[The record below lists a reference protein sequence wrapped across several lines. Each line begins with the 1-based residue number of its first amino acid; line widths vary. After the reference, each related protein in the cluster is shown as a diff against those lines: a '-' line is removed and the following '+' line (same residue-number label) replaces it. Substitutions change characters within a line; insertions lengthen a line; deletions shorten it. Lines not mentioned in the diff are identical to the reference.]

1 MAPTSSRRV
10 NGYTKGELIYRSVC
24 GVVTMCAVYSSET
37 QVTNTLVDALLVLAL
52 RAPHSF
58 IVLINSEVAE

>member
-10 NGYTKGELIYRSVC
+10 NGYTKGEVIYRSVC
-24 GVVTMCAVYSSET
+24 GVVTMCTVYSFET
-37 QVTNTLVDALLVLAL
+37 QVTNTLDALLVLAL

-58 IVLINSEVAE
+58 IAQINSEVAE